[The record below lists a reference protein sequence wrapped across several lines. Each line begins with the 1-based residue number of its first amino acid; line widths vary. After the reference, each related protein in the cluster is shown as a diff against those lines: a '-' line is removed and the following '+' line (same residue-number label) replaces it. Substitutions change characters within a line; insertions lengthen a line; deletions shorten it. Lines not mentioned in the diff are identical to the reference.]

1 MSTTLFTQNRI
12 VILGERLALAR
23 RRAGLK
29 QVELAVALG
38 DGYDQTM
45 ISAVECGRSAL
56 RFAGLVR
63 AAQELTVSIDYL
75 AGLTDDPTPA
85 AELTVRVAALE
96 RRGAGG
102 QQQ

>member
-1 MSTTLFTQNRI
+1 M
-12 VILGERLALAR
+12 ILGERLALAR

-45 ISAVECGRSAL
+45 ISAVERGRSAL

-63 AAQELTVSIDYL
+63 AARELTVSIDWL
-75 AGLTDDPTPA
+75 AGLTDDPRPA
-85 AELTVRVAALE
+85 SELAARVAALE
-96 RRGAGG
+96 RRQAGA